1 MTFLYMDLDIKII
14 SKKFHNI
21 FHMGG
26 KRQYEET
33 DDWGLGLSEWT

>member
-21 FHMGG
+21 FHMGEKG
-26 KRQYEET
+26 NMKKLMTE
-33 DDWGLGLSEWT
+33 D